1 MTDVTENR
9 GQAEAE
15 LSAADEQLLRELTER
30 ARTGGLRLTGEGGL
44 LGRLTNSQTPMRSS
58 TSRMVMPSTPGVF
71 APRLPSTRQ
80 YATYS
85 VRDRDHLPGRNGAAA
100 DAASHRAGP
109 RAVTGAGRWRVLRAV
124 HDRGKIIADLAVA
137 VALGGDLL
145 ADIAMLRSQPELTGP
160 VASDPV
166 SRLVTA
172 LAEDSLQGAL
182 DDSRGAGRGLG
193 AGLTAGRGR
202 HARHGRRAG
211 HCRSG
216 RDAGDRVLRGGARLA
231 RRAAA
236 GSAMRVVVFIGRK
249 P

>member
-9 GQAEAE
+9 GRAEAE

-109 RAVTGAGRWRVLRAV
+109 QAVTGAGRWRVLQAV

-160 VASDPV
+160 VASDPGGV
-166 SRLVTA
+166 PAGHRP
-172 LAEDSLQGAL
+172 
-182 DDSRGAGRGLG
+182 GRGYA
-193 AGLTAGRGR
+193 AG
-202 HARHGRRAG
+202 
-211 HCRSG
+211 RSG
-216 RDAGDRVLRGGARLA
+216 RFAWHGTRPGSGPDSWPGTPRQA
-231 RRAAA
+231 RAA
-236 GSAMRVVVFIGRK
+236 GWSPSIWTRRWG
-249 P
+249 

>member
-1 MTDVTENR
+1 MRKVPLNWENR
-9 GQAEAE
+9 ACLRAIPCQLERHGSDEAYRCPPP
-15 LSAADEQLLRELTER
+15 DRDI
-30 ARTGGLRLTGEGGL
+30 
-44 LGRLTNSQTPMRSS
+44 GR
-58 TSRMVMPSTPGVF
+58 
-71 APRLPSTRQ
+71 
-80 YATYS
+80 
-85 VRDRDHLPGRNGAAA
+85 RDRDHLPGRHGAAA

-137 VALGGDLL
+137 VALGGDFL

-166 SRLVTA
+166 VSRLVTA
-172 LAEDSLQGAL
+172 LAEDTPQGAQ
-182 DDSRGAGRGLG
+182 DDSRGAARGLG
-193 AGLTAGRGR
+193 AGLAAGRGR

-211 HCRSG
+211 HRRSG

-231 RRAAA
+231 RARPP
-236 GSAMRVVVFIGRK
+236 GR